1 MEYAVEPKLW
11 ALRSEASSMSKIP
24 TRVVRESSDSEL
36 PITVRIGKSG
46 VVDSVIDELKDQLSS
61 RPLVKIKLNRGV
73 ANGSSERMEIFSTL
87 ASRTSSLISF
97 SRGNI
102 VVLWSG
108 K

>member
-1 MEYAVEPKLW
+1 
-11 ALRSEASSMSKIP
+11 MSKIP
-24 TRVVRESSDSEL
+24 TRISRKSSDSEL
-36 PITVRIGKSG
+36 QITVRIGKSG
-46 VVDSVIDELKDQLSS
+46 VVDSVINEVKDQLSS

-73 ANGSSERMEIFSTL
+73 ANGSSERTEIFSSL
-87 ASRTSSLISF
+87 ASKTSSVISF

>member
-11 ALRSEASSMSKIP
+11 VPPSEVISMSKIP
-24 TRVVRESSDSEL
+24 TRIASKSSDSEL
-36 PITVRIGKSG
+36 QITVRIGKSG
-46 VVDSVIDELKDQLSS
+46 VVDSVIDEVKDQLSS

-73 ANGSSERMEIFSTL
+73 ANGSTERTEIFSSL
-87 ASRTSSLISF
+87 ASKTSSVISF

-108 K
+108 R

>member
-1 MEYAVEPKLW
+1 MEYAVEPRRW
-11 ALRSEASSMSKIP
+11 DLRSEVKSMSKIP
-24 TRVVRESSDSEL
+24 SRIVRESSDSEL

-46 VVDSVIDELKDQLSS
+46 VIDSVIDELKDQLSS
-61 RPLVKIKLNRGV
+61 RSLVKIKLNRGV
-73 ANGSSERMEIFSTL
+73 ASGSSERMEIFTAL
-87 ASRTSSLISF
+87 ATKTSSVVSF

>member
-1 MEYAVEPKLW
+1 
-11 ALRSEASSMSKIP
+11 MSKIP
-24 TRVVRESSDSEL
+24 TRIVRESSDSEL

-61 RPLVKIKLNRGV
+61 RPLVKIKLNRVV
-73 ANGSSERMEIFSTL
+73 ANGSSERTEIFSTL
-87 ASRTSSLISF
+87 ASKTSSLVSF

-102 VVLWSG
+102 VVLWAG

>member
-1 MEYAVEPKLW
+1 
-11 ALRSEASSMSKIP
+11 MSKIP
-24 TRVVRESSDSEL
+24 TRISRKSSDSEL
-36 PITVRIGKSG
+36 QITVRIGKSG
-46 VVDSVIDELKDQLSS
+46 VVDSVIDEVKDQLSS

-73 ANGSSERMEIFSTL
+73 AHGSSERTEIFSSL
-87 ASRTSSLISF
+87 ASKTSSVISF

>member
-1 MEYAVEPKLW
+1 
-11 ALRSEASSMSKIP
+11 MSKIP
-24 TRVVRESSDSEL
+24 TRILRESSDSEL

-46 VVDSVIDELKDQLSS
+46 VINSVIDELNVQLSS

-73 ANGSSERMEIFSTL
+73 ANGSSERTEIFSTL
-87 ASRTSSLISF
+87 ATKTSSVVSF

-102 VVLWSG
+102 AVLWSG

>member
-1 MEYAVEPKLW
+1 
-11 ALRSEASSMSKIP
+11 MSKIP
-24 TRVVRESSDSEL
+24 SRVIRESSDSEL

-46 VVDSVIDELKDQLSS
+46 VVDSVIEELKNQLSS
-61 RPLVKIKLNRGV
+61 RSIVKIKLNRGI
-73 ANGSSERMEIFSTL
+73 ANGSSERTEIFSSL
-87 ASRTSSLISF
+87 ATKTSSIISF

>member
-1 MEYAVEPKLW
+1 MA
-11 ALRSEASSMSKIP
+11 KIP
-24 TRVVRESSDSEL
+24 NRVLRESSDSEL

-46 VVDSVIDELKDQLSS
+46 VVDSVIDELKDQLSTRS
-61 RPLVKIKLNRGV
+61 LVKIKLNRGV
-73 ANGSSERMEIFSTL
+73 ANGSSEREEVFSTL
-87 ASRTSSLISF
+87 ATETSSIISF

>member
-1 MEYAVEPKLW
+1 
-11 ALRSEASSMSKIP
+11 MSKIP
-24 TRVVRESSDSEL
+24 SRVIRESSDSEL

-46 VVDSVIDELKDQLSS
+46 VEDTVIEELKNQLSS
-61 RPLVKIKLNRGV
+61 RSIVKIKLNRGI
-73 ANGSSERMEIFSTL
+73 ANGSSERTEIFSSL
-87 ASRTSSLISF
+87 ATKTSSIISF

>member
-1 MEYAVEPKLW
+1 MPRGSGSAECN
-11 ALRSEASSMSKIP
+11 SMSKIP
-24 TRVVRESSDSEL
+24 SRVIRESSDSEL

-46 VVDSVIDELKDQLSS
+46 VVDSVIEELKNQLSS
-61 RPLVKIKLNRGV
+61 RSIVKIKLNRGI
-73 ANGSSERMEIFSTL
+73 ANGSSERTEIFSSL
-87 ASRTSSLISF
+87 ATKTSSIISF

>member
-1 MEYAVEPKLW
+1 
-11 ALRSEASSMSKIP
+11 MSKIP
-24 TRVVRESSDSEL
+24 TRIVRESSDSDL

-46 VVDSVIDELKDQLSS
+46 VVDSVIHELKDQLSS
-61 RPLVKIKLNRGV
+61 RSLVKVKLNRGV
-73 ANGSSERMEIFSTL
+73 ANGFSERTEIFSTL
-87 ASRTSSLISF
+87 ANKTSSIISF

>member
-11 ALRSEASSMSKIP
+11 APPSEVSSMSKIP
-24 TRVVRESSDSEL
+24 TRISRKSSDSEL
-36 PITVRIGKSG
+36 QITVRIGKSG
-46 VVDSVIDELKDQLSS
+46 VVDSVIDEVKDQLSS

-73 ANGSSERMEIFSTL
+73 ANGSSERTEIFSSL
-87 ASRTSSLISF
+87 ASKTSSVISF

>member
-1 MEYAVEPKLW
+1 
-11 ALRSEASSMSKIP
+11 MSKIP
-24 TRVVRESSDSEL
+24 TRIIRESSDSDL

-46 VVDSVIDELKDQLSS
+46 VVNSVIQELKDQLSS
-61 RPLVKIKLNRGV
+61 RHLVKVKLNRGV
-73 ANGSSERMEIFSTL
+73 ANGSSERTEIFSTL
-87 ASRTSSLISF
+87 ATKTSSIVSF

>member
-1 MEYAVEPKLW
+1 MEYAVEPKQWVLP
-11 ALRSEASSMSKIP
+11 SEVISVSKIP
-24 TRVVRESSDSEL
+24 TRIVRESSDSEL

-46 VVDSVIDELKDQLSS
+46 VIDSVIDELKDQLSS
-61 RPLVKIKLNRGV
+61 RSLVKIKLNRGV
-73 ANGSSERMEIFSTL
+73 GIGSSERMEIFSTL
-87 ASRTSSLISF
+87 ATKTSSIVSF

>member
-1 MEYAVEPKLW
+1 
-11 ALRSEASSMSKIP
+11 MSKIP
-24 TRVVRESSDSEL
+24 TRIARKSSDSEL
-36 PITVRIGKSG
+36 QITVRIGKSG
-46 VVDSVIDELKDQLSS
+46 VVDSVIDEVKDQLSS

-73 ANGSSERMEIFSTL
+73 ANGSTERTEIFSSL
-87 ASRTSSLISF
+87 ASKTSSVISF

>member
-1 MEYAVEPKLW
+1 
-11 ALRSEASSMSKIP
+11 MSKIP
-24 TRVVRESSDSEL
+24 TRILRECSDSVL

-46 VVDSVIDELKDQLSS
+46 VIDSVIDELKDQLSS
-61 RPLVKIKLNRGV
+61 RSLVKIKLNRGV
-73 ANGSSERMEIFSTL
+73 ANGSSERTEIFATL
-87 ASRTSSLISF
+87 ATKTSSVVSF

>member
-1 MEYAVEPKLW
+1 
-11 ALRSEASSMSKIP
+11 MSKIP
-24 TRVVRESSDSEL
+24 SRILRESSDSEL

-46 VVDSVIDELKDQLSS
+46 VIDSVIDELKDQLSS
-61 RPLVKIKLNRGV
+61 WSLVKIKLNRGV
-73 ANGSSERMEIFSTL
+73 ANGSSERTEIFATL
-87 ASRTSSLISF
+87 ATKTSSVVSF

>member
-1 MEYAVEPKLW
+1 
-11 ALRSEASSMSKIP
+11 MSKIP
-24 TRVVRESSDSEL
+24 TRILRESSDSEL

-46 VVDSVIDELKDQLSS
+46 VINSVIDELKVQLSS

-73 ANGSSERMEIFSTL
+73 ANGSSERTEIFSTL
-87 ASRTSSLISF
+87 ATKTSSVVSF

>member
-1 MEYAVEPKLW
+1 
-11 ALRSEASSMSKIP
+11 MSKIP
-24 TRVVRESSDSEL
+24 SRVIRESSDSEL

-46 VVDSVIDELKDQLSS
+46 VVDSVIEELKNQLLS
-61 RPLVKIKLNRGV
+61 RSIVKIKLNRGI
-73 ANGSSERMEIFSTL
+73 ANGSSERTEIFSSL
-87 ASRTSSLISF
+87 ATKTSSIISF

>member
-1 MEYAVEPKLW
+1 VEYAVEPKQW
-11 ALRSEASSMSKIP
+11 ARPSEVGSMSKIP
-24 TRVVRESSDSEL
+24 TRVLRESSDSEL

-46 VVDSVIDELKDQLSS
+46 VIDSVIGELKDQLSS
-61 RPLVKIKLNRGV
+61 RSLVKIKLNRGV
-73 ANGSSERMEIFSTL
+73 AKGSSERTEIFSTL
-87 ASRTSSLISF
+87 ATKTSSVVSF

>member
-1 MEYAVEPKLW
+1 
-11 ALRSEASSMSKIP
+11 MSKIP
-24 TRVVRESSDSEL
+24 SRVIRESSDSEL

-46 VVDSVIDELKDQLSS
+46 VVDSVIEELKNQLSS
-61 RPLVKIKLNRGV
+61 RSIVKIKLNQGI
-73 ANGSSERMEIFSTL
+73 ANGSLERTEIFSTL
-87 ASRTSSLISF
+87 AKKTSSIISF

>member
-1 MEYAVEPKLW
+1 
-11 ALRSEASSMSKIP
+11 MSKIP
-24 TRVVRESSDSEL
+24 SRVIRESSDSEL

-46 VVDSVIDELKDQLSS
+46 VVDSVVEELKNQLSS
-61 RPLVKIKLNRGV
+61 RSIVKIKLNRGI
-73 ANGSSERMEIFSTL
+73 ANGSSERTEIFSSL
-87 ASRTSSLISF
+87 ATKTSSIISF

>member
-1 MEYAVEPKLW
+1 
-11 ALRSEASSMSKIP
+11 MSKIP
-24 TRVVRESSDSEL
+24 TRIVRESSNSEL

-46 VVDSVIDELKDQLSS
+46 VIDSVIDELIDQLSS
-61 RPLVKIKLNRGV
+61 RSLVKIKLNQGV
-73 ANGSSERMEIFSTL
+73 ASGSSERMEIFSTL
-87 ASRTSSLISF
+87 ATKTSSVVSF